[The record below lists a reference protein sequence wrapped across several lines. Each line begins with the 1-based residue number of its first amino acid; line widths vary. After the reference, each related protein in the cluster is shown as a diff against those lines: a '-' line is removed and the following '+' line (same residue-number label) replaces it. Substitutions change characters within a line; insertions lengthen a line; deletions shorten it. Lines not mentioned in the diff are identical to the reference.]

1 MDDKKSVMKKLGHK
15 LAKAKS
21 KLIQKSQE
29 TYSDWFVNTSTF
41 PDALAAIK
49 TSSPI
54 PDSPF
59 LPPSQSA
66 NLEGITLIWYD
77 PRLDTTDDTKQTA
90 HQLREVNNYV
100 IFYSDQ
106 VQCVDY
112 IKSVNNEK
120 IFLVMSGKSSS
131 NILQEI
137 YKLPQVDSIFIFCL
151 KVEKYQDLL

>member
-41 PDALAAIK
+41 SDALAAIK

-54 PDSPF
+54 PDSSDLPF

-90 HQLREVNNYV
+90 H
-100 IFYSDQ
+100 
-106 VQCVDY
+106 
-112 IKSVNNEK
+112 
-120 IFLVMSGKSSS
+120 
-131 NILQEI
+131 
-137 YKLPQVDSIFIFCL
+137 
-151 KVEKYQDLL
+151 